1 MGDISLLG
9 LVLSDLYCICSSR
22 HPLRRAIARFLLY
35 HPTMQ
40 LSYFFSCR
48 LMDSLDENKQ
58 SVVVLELSRTMTET
72 LRRVTSLGGSAVDD
86 IEHAMDCIVSLS
98 ENFTLGI
105 IRIL

>member
-22 HPLRRAIARFLLY
+22 HPLRRAIARFLLSKNA
-35 HPTMQ
+35 T
-40 LSYFFSCR
+40 LIFFLSCR